1 MLRWIAVTTLA
12 MGFAL
17 AEASVPKGA
26 TEIEPGVYKHT
37 DAAGKTFIFRKTP
50 FGIVKSAEQPVA
62 SDKSSAQPETPR
74 HEAKSATDTTA
85 TPFGGVNK
93 PTKSQ
98 EVKVVDRGE
107 MLEFERPS
115 PFGSY
120 KWKAKKSELTAEE
133 REAWAKA
140 RGQESPAKGEGPKE

>member
-50 FGIVKSAEQPVA
+50 FGVVKSAEQPA
-62 SDKSSAQPETPR
+62 TNEKQSTPPETPR
-74 HEAKSATDTTA
+74 PVAKSATDTTSS
-85 TPFGGVNK
+85 PFGGVNK
-93 PTKSQ
+93 PAKSQ

-120 KWKAKKSELTAEE
+120 KWKAKKTELTAEE
-133 REAWAKA
+133 RDAWAKA
-140 RGQESPAKGEGPKE
+140 RGQETPAKSTGPKE